1 MISFERGFRRL
12 VIVVSVAVL
21 GLGVAL
27 DAMIM
32 NPHATVQV
40 TLSDGRRVTLERHG
54 PKSYLL
60 DRRSLAEGLIE
71 KRLRDMEQ
79 APKFQ
84 ALPPD
89 RQWRVREA
97 AERFLRKEVGELPSA
112 PGIVNVEV
120 LRGPEY
126 WWWTDAVWSKI
137 AAALVALLWACFYA
151 VRWIARGFAPE

>member
-27 DAMIM
+27 DAMFM
-32 NPHATVQV
+32 DPHATVQV
-40 TLSDGRRVTLERHG
+40 TLSNGRRVTLERHG

-60 DRRSLAEGLIE
+60 DRRSLAEDLIQ
-71 KRLRDMEQ
+71 KRLQRLEQ
-79 APKFQ
+79 LPEFQ
-84 ALPPD
+84 ALPPEVQ
-89 RQWRVREA
+89 RQYRAE
-97 AERFLRKEVGELPSA
+97 AERRWGKQVGKLPSA